1 MSNVQAQATT
11 DAGELPAASG
21 PPAGRGSP
29 GSGATLAGLTLRS
42 RRRRLLALVA
52 FAALFLAAA
61 LTGRLL
67 ATGPEGGVE
76 VGQLF
81 VVGGYPLVSALLL
94 LGWVLGR
101 FPLIATL
108 VLLAGLVSDDRR
120 DGYLRQYAVRPT
132 SLVRIYGVRWL
143 VLAGAAF
150 AISIVLMPVFDLIM
164 LGKMAGFAYV
174 PLILA
179 YVITYGGLTLLLS
192 VWTRGDAW
200 IALLIAIFALVWNAL
215 LSMGA
220 LTGAPPG
227 ITQVITFLAPPQSQF
242 LRLEGA
248 FASIQPIPWDAFF
261 FVCAY
266 GVAALVLA
274 GVSLIARER

>member
-1 MSNVQAQATT
+1 MS
-11 DAGELPAASG
+11 AA
-21 PPAGRGSP
+21 A
-29 GSGATLAGLTLRS
+29 LAGLTLRS
-42 RRRRLLALVA
+42 RRRRLLALLA
-52 FAALFLAAA
+52 FAAVFLAAA
-61 LTGRLL
+61 LAGRVL
-67 ATGPEGGVE
+67 ATGPEGSVE

-120 DGYLRQYAVRPT
+120 DGYLREYAVRPV
-132 SLVRIYGVRWL
+132 SLLRVYGVRWAT
-143 VLAGAAF
+143 LAALAF
-150 AISIVLMPVFDLIM
+150 AISIVLLPLFDLIM
-164 LGKMAGFAYV
+164 LGKVAGFAYV

-179 YVITYGGLTLLLS
+179 YVVAYGGLTALFS

-200 IALLIAIFALVWNAL
+200 IALLVAIFALVWNAL
-215 LSMGA
+215 LTAGT

-227 ITQVITFLAPPQSQF
+227 VTQVITFLAPPQSQF

-261 FVCAY
+261 LVCAY
-266 GVAALVLA
+266 GVVALLLA
-274 GVSLIARER
+274 GVSLANREH

>member
-1 MSNVQAQATT
+1 MSALSESPATREA
-11 DAGELPAASG
+11 AGSRRSA
-21 PPAGRGSP
+21 
-29 GSGATLAGLTLRS
+29 ATLAGLTLRS

-52 FAALFLAAA
+52 FACLFLAAA
-61 LTGRLL
+61 LTGRVL

-120 DGYLRQYAVRPT
+120 DGFIRVYAVRPT
-132 SLVRIYGVRWL
+132 SLVKIYALRAL
-143 VLAGAAF
+143 VLGGAAF
-150 AISIVLMPVFDLIM
+150 LLSLALMPLFDLIM
-164 LGKMAGFAYV
+164 LGKVAGFAYV

-179 YVITYGGLTLLLS
+179 YVVAYGGLTVLLS
-192 VWTRGDAW
+192 VWARGDAW
-200 IALLIAIFALVWNAL
+200 IALLVAIFALVWNAL
-215 LSMGA
+215 LTAGA

-248 FASIQPIPWDAFF
+248 FANIQPIPWGAFF
-261 FVCAY
+261 FVSAY
-266 GVAALVLA
+266 GVLALILA
-274 GVSLIARER
+274 GVSLVSRER

>member
-1 MSNVQAQATT
+1 MSLPAPAQAT
-11 DAGELPAASG
+11 PAA
-21 PPAGRGSP
+21 AGGRTHRAS
-29 GSGATLAGLTLRS
+29 LAGLTLRS
-42 RRRRLLALVA
+42 RRGRLLALVA
-52 FAALFLAAA
+52 FACLFLAAA
-61 LTGRLL
+61 LTGRVL

-120 DGYLRQYAVRPT
+120 DGTIRMYAVRPV
-132 SLVRIYGVRWL
+132 SLVRVYGVRWL

-150 AISIVLMPVFDLIM
+150 VLSIALMPLFDLIM
-164 LGKMAGFAYV
+164 LGKTAGFAYV
-174 PLILA
+174 PLVLA
-179 YVITYGGLTLLLS
+179 YVIAYGGLTLLLS

-200 IALLIAIFALVWNAL
+200 IALLVAIFALVWNAL
-215 LSMGA
+215 LTAGI

-227 ITQVITFLAPPQSQF
+227 ITQAITFLVPPQSQF

-248 FASIQPIPWDAFF
+248 FANIQPIPWDAFF
-261 FVCAY
+261 FVSAY
-266 GVAALVLA
+266 GVLALIVGGLSLA
-274 GVSLIARER
+274 TRER

>member
-1 MSNVQAQATT
+1 MTSEPQATPGGGRR
-11 DAGELPAASG
+11 AVG
-21 PPAGRGSP
+21 P
-29 GSGATLAGLTLRS
+29 ATLAGLTLRS

-52 FAALFLAAA
+52 FACLFLAAA

-67 ATGPEGGVE
+67 ATNSQGGVE
-76 VGQLF
+76 IGQLF

-108 VLLAGLVSDDRR
+108 VLVAGLVSDDRR
-120 DGYLRQYAVRPT
+120 EGYIRMYAVRPI
-132 SLVRIYGVRWL
+132 SLVRLYGVRWA

-150 AISIVLMPVFDLIM
+150 LLSLALMPLFDLIM
-164 LGKMAGFAYV
+164 LGKVAGFAYV

-179 YVITYGGLTLLLS
+179 YVIAYGGLTALLS

-215 LSMGA
+215 LTAGV

-227 ITQVITFLAPPQSQF
+227 ITQAITFLVPPQSQF

-248 FASIQPIPWDAFF
+248 FANIQPIPWDAFF
-261 FVCAY
+261 FVSAY
-266 GVAALVLA
+266 GVLALIVTGASMLT
-274 GVSLIARER
+274 RER

>member
-1 MSNVQAQATT
+1 MNAGDSDDAATAEPRAT
-11 DAGELPAASG
+11 RAT
-21 PPAGRGSP
+21 AGRRR
-29 GSGATLAGLTLRS
+29 SGASLAGLTLRS
-42 RRRRLLALVA
+42 RRRSLLALVA
-52 FAALFLAAA
+52 FACLFLAAA
-61 LTGRLL
+61 LTGRVL
-67 ATGPEGGVE
+67 ATNPQGGVE

-120 DGYLRQYAVRPT
+120 DGTIRIYGVRPT
-132 SLVRIYGVRWL
+132 SLVRVYGVRWL

-150 AISIVLMPVFDLIM
+150 LLSLALMPLFDFIM
-164 LGKMAGFAYV
+164 LGKTAGLAYV

-179 YVITYGGLTLLLS
+179 YVITYGGLTALLS
-192 VWTRGDAW
+192 VWARGDAW

-215 LSMGA
+215 LTAGA

-227 ITQVITFLAPPQSQF
+227 ITQVITFLVPPQSQF

-248 FASIQPIPWDAFF
+248 FATIQPIPWDAFF
-261 FVCAY
+261 FVSAY

-274 GVSLIARER
+274 GVSLITRER